1 MSMTI
6 GEVVLAV
13 IAAAIF
19 AIVVII
25 AMRRNKDVCCRD
37 PPGKGSE
44 RRKMAI
50 GKVVLAVIV
59 VAILAIVAI
68 AVTRRDKG
76 VRPRASQRRLRKL
89 PPSVCRVFCNAWM
102 EAAQLASYAEG
113 SLVISEKTREDFITL
128 LSQFLGE
135 LESVKFELS
144 REKAKE
150 LDHIR
155 REVENIIETIK
166 HIGITT
172 LTYREIHYIH
182 SRLKIIGDKL
192 GCSCR

>member
-1 MSMTI
+1 MLMTMS
-6 GEVVLAV
+6 EEVLAV
-13 IAAAIF
+13 IA
-19 AIVVII
+19 
-25 AMRRNKDVCCRD
+25 
-37 PPGKGSE
+37 
-44 RRKMAI
+44 
-50 GKVVLAVIV
+50 

-68 AVTRRDKG
+68 KVTRGDKG
-76 VRPRASQRRLRKL
+76 VRPRGASQRRLGKL
-89 PPSVCRVFCNAWM
+89 PPSVCRVFCRVWQM
-102 EAAQLASYAEG
+102 AAQLASYAEG

-144 REKAKE
+144 REEAEE

-182 SRLKIIGDKL
+182 SRLEILGDKL
-192 GCSCR
+192 GCSCK

>member
-1 MSMTI
+1 MLGYI
-6 GEVVLAV
+6 VVVVVLLAILVLELRV
-13 IAAAIF
+13 ISRW
-19 AIVVII
+19 II
-25 AMRRNKDVCCRD
+25 RRRML
-37 PPGKGSE
+37 
-44 RRKMAI
+44 MAI
-50 GKVVLAVIV
+50 SKEVLAAIV

-89 PPSVCRVFCNAWM
+89 SPSVCRVFCNAWM
-102 EAAQLASYAEG
+102 ETAQLASHAEG
-113 SLVISEKTREDFITL
+113 RLVINEKMREDFITL

-144 REKAKE
+144 REEAKE

-172 LTYREIHYIH
+172 LTYREIHYLH
-182 SRLKIIGDKL
+182 SRLKIIGEKL
-192 GCSCR
+192 DCSCK

>member
-1 MSMTI
+1 MSITI

-13 IAAAIF
+13 IAAAIL

-37 PPGKGSE
+37 PQGKGSE

-50 GKVVLAVIV
+50 GKVVLAVIA

-89 PPSVCRVFCNAWM
+89 SPSVCRVFCRVWQM
-102 EAAQLASYAEG
+102 AAQLASYAEG
-113 SLVISEKTREDFITL
+113 RLVINEKMREDFITL

-144 REKAKE
+144 REEAKE

-182 SRLKIIGDKL
+182 SRLKIIGEKL
-192 GCSCR
+192 DCSCK